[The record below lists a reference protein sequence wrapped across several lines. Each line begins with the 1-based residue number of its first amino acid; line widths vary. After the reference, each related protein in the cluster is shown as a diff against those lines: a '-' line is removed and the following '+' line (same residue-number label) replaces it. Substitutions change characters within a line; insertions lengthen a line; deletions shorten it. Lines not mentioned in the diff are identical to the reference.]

1 MIKVVVRESQKQKSQ
16 ETRTIFLALKQN
28 LKLCLTLLR
37 NVRKK
42 RQKTKL
48 TFELGATGASGE

>member
-48 TFELGATGASGE
+48 TLELGATGASGE